1 MKIQRIHGAHGPMPN
16 GFAVWALICGAGQFL
31 FLPLWKHLILIPAQL
46 AAAVMALAFGL
57 AGNRRAN
64 VTGQPGRVMAK
75 AGIILGA
82 AGVGVSVIMILFV
95 IVLVESLGG
104 L

>member
-1 MKIQRIHGAHGPMPN
+1 MPN

-31 FLPLWKHLILIPAQL
+31 FLPLWKHLIFVPAQL
-46 AAAVMALAFGL
+46 AAAVLALAFGI
-57 AGNRRAN
+57 AGNRRAKA
-64 VTGQPGRVMAK
+64 TGQPGRVIAK

-82 AGVGVSVIMILFV
+82 AGVGVIVVIILIA
-95 IVLVESLGG
+95 IVVVGSLGE

>member
-1 MKIQRIHGAHGPMPN
+1 MKAQYIRRTSDRMPN

-31 FLPLWKHLILIPAQL
+31 LLPLWARLIPAQL

-57 AGNRRAN
+57 AGNRQAKA
-64 VTGQPGRVMAK
+64 TGQPGRGIAK
-75 AGIILGA
+75 AAIVLGA
-82 AGVGVSVIMILFV
+82 AGVGLSGIMILLV
-95 IVLVESLGG
+95 IAIIESLAG